1 MAQYRG
7 IIIGSYRLTRLL
19 GIGPVS
25 KTHLAERQGLP
36 GDQVVVKLF
45 EALPPGSPEEQDQA
59 LEEVRLLTYLEHP
72 ALLPVLDDGLYE
84 QVLYMVSPYA
94 TGGSLRQRLSRTPG
108 ELLALKEALSILRQ
122 VGEALAFAHRQ
133 QVVHANLKPEN
144 ILFQED
150 GRALLGDFLLPVLAK
165 SEQASRLHSTF
176 AAFYMAPEQF
186 HGVATPLSDQYAL
199 ACLAYELLTGQ
210 PPFEAEN
217 LILLARL
224 HATHRPV
231 SPASLQPQRTQHVE
245 QALLRALAKR
255 PEKRY
260 PDVQAF
266 LADLLAP
273 PPLHLPPTVEEE
285 TLPLPTPALPA
296 FVPELRNE
304 PVSQAAGLS
313 AVPLWKE
320 TQALMSSQAGRP
332 LLACTT
338 PPVSPQRTWFAATLL
353 SVTLLVILSG
363 LLLFFDAST
372 PLPGQVQ
379 VRALASVTA
388 GLPAGSPT
396 LVTAGVT
403 ASATL
408 GSISLPASSAPVH
421 HPSPVARSPSP
432 TAQAPGVTP
441 TPTPVPTLICSVL
454 YQVGSQWQNGFVASI
469 TITNSGVTAIQSWTL
484 TFSFGAGQKVS
495 SGWNGHF
502 TQSGSQVSV
511 VNDAGDAVIAP
522 GASAT
527 PGFRGSWKQHNPVPT
542 SFVLNGV
549 PCA

>member
-1 MAQYRG
+1 M
-7 IIIGSYRLTRLL
+7 
-19 GIGPVS
+19 GPIS

-36 GDQVVVKLF
+36 GNQVVVKLF
-45 EALPPGSPEEQDQA
+45 EALPPGSPEEQDQV

-84 QVLYMVSPYA
+84 QVLYVVSPYA
-94 TGGSLRQRLSRTPG
+94 TGGSLRQRLSGAPG
-108 ELLALKEALSILRQ
+108 ELLPLKEALSILRQ
-122 VGEALAFAHRQ
+122 VGEALSFAHRQ

-165 SEQASRLHSTF
+165 SEQASRLLSTF

-199 ACLAYELLTGQ
+199 ACLAYELLTGR

-231 SPASLQPQRTQHVE
+231 SPASLQPQRAQHVE
-245 QALLRALAKR
+245 QALFRALAKR

-273 PPLHLPPTVEEE
+273 PPLHQPLAIQED
-285 TLPLPTPALPA
+285 TLPVPTLPA
-296 FVPELRNE
+296 FTPELRNE
-304 PVSQAAGLS
+304 SVAQAAGLP
-313 AVPLWKE
+313 AVPLWEE
-320 TQALMSSQAGRP
+320 TQMVMSSQAGRP
-332 LLACTT
+332 LLARTT

-372 PLPGQVQ
+372 PLPGHVQ
-379 VRALASVTA
+379 VRALVSATA
-388 GLPAGSPT
+388 GLRAGSPT

-408 GSISLPASSAPVH
+408 GSISLPTSPAPAQ

-432 TAQAPGVTP
+432 TAQSPGVTP
-441 TPTPVPTLICSVL
+441 TPTPVPAVICTVL
-454 YQVGSQWQNGFVASI
+454 YQVSSQWQNGFVASI
-469 TITNSGVTAIQSWTL
+469 TITNVGVTAIQNWTL

-495 SGWNGHF
+495 NGWNGHF

-511 VNDAGDAVIAP
+511 ANDSSNAVIAP
-522 GASAT
+522 GAFVT
-527 PGFRGSWKQHNPVPT
+527 PGFRGSWKQRNPVPT

-549 PCA
+549 PCT